1 MDAKLILAGLGGQ
14 GVLFATRVF
23 SETALALGYDVLGS
37 ETHGMSQRGG
47 SVISHLKLG
56 AYDSPLVRQGT
67 ADVLFAF
74 EEQEAYRTLAFLR
87 HGGLCFVNS
96 ARDGFWDQ
104 AVARYMA
111 ENDITAHVYAADSA
125 ALALGSPRSA
135 NLALLG
141 YSTSV
146 TETPFS
152 HDQVR
157 ATIER
162 ITPPGFRESNLGAF
176 DAGYRRQ

>member
-67 ADVLFAF
+67 ADVLFSF
-74 EEQEAYRTLAFLR
+74 DEQEAYRTLAFLR
-87 HGGLCFVNS
+87 RGGVCFVNG
-96 ARDGFWDQ
+96 ARGDFWDEG
-104 AVARYMA
+104 VARYMA
-111 ENDITAHVYAADSA
+111 ENNITAHVYGADSV

-141 YSTSV
+141 YGTSV
-146 TETPFS
+146 TEAPFS

-162 ITPPGFRESNLGAF
+162 ITPREFREANLGAF

>member
-56 AYDSPLVRQGT
+56 SYASPLVRHGT
-67 ADVLFAF
+67 ADVLLAF
-74 EEQEAYRTLAFLR
+74 DEQEAYRTLAFLR
-87 HGGLCFVNS
+87 RGGLCFVNS
-96 ARDGFWDQ
+96 AHGDFWNEG
-104 AVARYMA
+104 VARYMA
-111 ENDITAHVYAADSA
+111 ENDITAHSYGADRV
-125 ALALGSPRSA
+125 ALELGFPRSA

-141 YSTSV
+141 FSTSV
-146 TETPFS
+146 PEMPFG
-152 HDQVR
+152 HDQLR

-162 ITPPGFRESNLGAF
+162 ITPAAFREANLAAF

>member
-23 SETALALGYDVLGS
+23 SETALALGYEILGS

-67 ADVLFAF
+67 ADILFAF
-74 EEQEAYRTLAFLR
+74 DEQEAYRTLAFLR
-87 HGGLCFVNS
+87 RGGLCFVNS
-96 ARDGFWDQ
+96 ARGDFWDEG
-104 AVARYMA
+104 VARYMA
-111 ENDITAHVYAADSA
+111 ENDITAYSYGADSVG
-125 ALALGSPRSA
+125 LELGSPRSA

-141 YSTSV
+141 YGTSV
-146 TETPFS
+146 TETPFG

-162 ITPPGFRESNLGAF
+162 ITPPGFREANLVAF